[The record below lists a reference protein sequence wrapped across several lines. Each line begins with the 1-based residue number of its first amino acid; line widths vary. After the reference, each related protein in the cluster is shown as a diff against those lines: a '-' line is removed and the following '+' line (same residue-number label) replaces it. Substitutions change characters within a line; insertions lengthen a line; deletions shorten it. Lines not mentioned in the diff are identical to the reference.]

1 MDNINEYILRALE
14 PYDLDILYDTE
25 NDKSLWKYSN
35 TSSPFS
41 KHSLKKFI
49 ENSHLDIIEHKQVRL
64 VLSDKN
70 NLPFGFIDLFKYDM
84 INKRAGV
91 GVIIFE
97 KYRSRGLG
105 SISLDLIENYVKK
118 YIPIHQLYA
127 NISSE
132 NIESIKL
139 FEKHNYLKVGN
150 KKDWIYYNNKYLD
163 ELLYQKILDK

>member
-1 MDNINEYILRALE
+1 MDNRNEYILRALE
-14 PYDLDILYDTE
+14 PDDIDILYDTE

-70 NLPFGFIDLFKYDM
+70 NSPFGFIDLFKYDM

-97 KYRSRGLG
+97 KYRSRGFG

-150 KKDWIYYNNKYLD
+150 KKDWIYYNNKYFN

>member
-14 PYDLDILYDTE
+14 PDDLDILYDTE

-91 GVIIFE
+91 GIIIFE

-139 FEKHNYLKVGN
+139 FEKHNYLKIGN
-150 KKDWIYYNNKYLD
+150 KKDWIYYNNKYFD

>member
-1 MDNINEYILRALE
+1 MYNRNEYILRALE
-14 PYDLDILYDTE
+14 PDDLDILYDTE

-84 INKRAGV
+84 TNKRAGV
-91 GVIIFE
+91 GIIIFE

-150 KKDWIYYNNKYLD
+150 KKDWIYYNNKYFD

>member
-14 PYDLDILYDTE
+14 PDDLDILYDTE

-64 VLSDKN
+64 VLSDKT
-70 NLPFGFIDLFKYDM
+70 NLPFGSIDLFKYDM

-97 KYRSRGLG
+97 KYRSRGFG

-132 NIESIKL
+132 NTESIKL

-150 KKDWIYYNNKYLD
+150 KKDWIYYNNKYFD

>member
-1 MDNINEYILRALE
+1 MDNRNEYILRALE
-14 PYDLDILYDTE
+14 PDDLDILYDTE

-84 INKRAGV
+84 TNKRAGV
-91 GVIIFE
+91 GIIIFE

-150 KKDWIYYNNKYLD
+150 KKDWIYYNNKYV
-163 ELLYQKILDK
+163 EK

>member
-1 MDNINEYILRALE
+1 MRELIIASTANVPLPCIG
-14 PYDLDILYDTE
+14 TH
-25 NDKSLWKYSN
+25 SN

-91 GVIIFE
+91 GIIIFE

-118 YIPIHQLYA
+118 YQRC
-127 NISSE
+127 E
-132 NIESIKL
+132 KL
-139 FEKHNYLKVGN
+139 
-150 KKDWIYYNNKYLD
+150 
-163 ELLYQKILDK
+163 

>member
-14 PYDLDILYDTE
+14 PDDLDILYDTE

-49 ENSHLDIIEHKQVRL
+49 ENSHLDIIEHNQVRL

-91 GVIIFE
+91 GIIICE

-105 SISLDLIENYVKK
+105 SISLYLIENYVKK

-150 KKDWIYYNNKYLD
+150 KKDWIYYNNKYFD

>member
-14 PYDLDILYDTE
+14 PDDLDILYDTE

-64 VLSDKN
+64 VLSDKS

-91 GVIIFE
+91 GIIIFE

-150 KKDWIYYNNKYLD
+150 KKDWIYYNNKYFD

>member
-14 PYDLDILYDTE
+14 PDDLDILYDTE

-49 ENSHLDIIEHKQVRL
+49 ENSHLDIIEHNQVRL

-84 INKRAGV
+84 TNKRAGV
-91 GVIIFE
+91 GIIIFE

-150 KKDWIYYNNKYLD
+150 KKDWIYYNNKYFN

>member
-14 PYDLDILYDTE
+14 PDDLDTLYDTE

-35 TSSPFS
+35 ASSPFS

-97 KYRSRGLG
+97 KYRSKGLG

-150 KKDWIYYNNKYLD
+150 KKDWIYYNNKYFD

>member
-14 PYDLDILYDTE
+14 PDDLDILYDTE

-97 KYRSRGLG
+97 KYRSKGLG

-127 NISSE
+127 NIS
-132 NIESIKL
+132 
-139 FEKHNYLKVGN
+139 
-150 KKDWIYYNNKYLD
+150 
-163 ELLYQKILDK
+163 

>member
-14 PYDLDILYDTE
+14 PDDLDILYDTE

-91 GVIIFE
+91 GIIIFE

-118 YIPIHQLYA
+118 HIPIHQLYA

-139 FEKHNYLKVGN
+139 FEKHNYLKIGN
-150 KKDWIYYNNKYLD
+150 KKDWIYYNNKYFD

>member
-1 MDNINEYILRALE
+1 MDSVYLFLE
-14 PYDLDILYDTE
+14 GRPPP
-25 NDKSLWKYSN
+25 NSFSN

-84 INKRAGV
+84 TNKRAGV
-91 GVIIFE
+91 GIIIFE

-127 NISSE
+127 NISTE
-132 NIESIKL
+132 NINSQHL
-139 FEKHNYLKVGN
+139 FETCGFEKIGV
-150 KKDWIYYNNKYLD
+150 KKDWTFVSGTYKD
-163 ELLYQKILDK
+163 ELLYQIIQNNVH

>member
-1 MDNINEYILRALE
+1 MDNRNEYILRALE
-14 PYDLDILYDTE
+14 PDDLDTLYDTE

-84 INKRAGV
+84 TNKRAGV
-91 GVIIFE
+91 GIIIFE

-132 NIESIKL
+132 NTESIKL

-150 KKDWIYYNNKYLD
+150 KKDWIYYNNKYFN

>member
-14 PYDLDILYDTE
+14 PNDLDILYATE

-91 GVIIFE
+91 GIIIFE

-132 NIESIKL
+132 NTESIKL

-150 KKDWIYYNNKYLD
+150 KKDWIYYNNKYFN

>member
-14 PYDLDILYDTE
+14 PDDLDILYDTE

-150 KKDWIYYNNKYLD
+150 KKDWIYYNNKYFD
-163 ELLYQKILDK
+163 ELLYQKILGK

>member
-14 PYDLDILYDTE
+14 PDDLDILYDTE

-91 GVIIFE
+91 GIIIFE

-127 NISSE
+127 NISTE

-139 FEKHNYLKVGN
+139 FEKHGYLKVGN
-150 KKDWIYYNNKYLD
+150 KKDWIFYNNKYFD
-163 ELLYQKILDK
+163 ELLYQKIIGK

>member
-1 MDNINEYILRALE
+1 MDNRNEYILRALE
-14 PYDLDILYDTE
+14 PDDLDILYDTE

-41 KHSLKKFI
+41 KNSLKKFI

-91 GVIIFE
+91 GIIIFE

-132 NIESIKL
+132 NTESVKL

-150 KKDWIYYNNKYLD
+150 KKDWIYYNNKYFD

>member
-14 PYDLDILYDTE
+14 PDDLDILYDTE

-64 VLSDKN
+64 VLSDKS

-91 GVIIFE
+91 GIIIFE

-139 FEKHNYLKVGN
+139 FEKHNYLKIGN
-150 KKDWIYYNNKYLD
+150 KKDWIYYNLS
-163 ELLYQKILDK
+163 LIHI

>member
-1 MDNINEYILRALE
+1 MDNRNEYILRALE
-14 PYDLDILYDTE
+14 PDDLDILYDTE

-91 GVIIFE
+91 GIIIFE

-118 YIPIHQLYA
+118 HIPIHQLYA

-150 KKDWIYYNNKYLD
+150 KKDCIYYNNKYLD

>member
-14 PYDLDILYDTE
+14 PNDLDILYATE

-49 ENSHLDIIEHKQVRL
+49 ENSHLDIIEHNQVRL

-84 INKRAGV
+84 TNKRAGV
-91 GVIIFE
+91 GIIIFE

-150 KKDWIYYNNKYLD
+150 KKDWIYYNNKYFD

>member
-1 MDNINEYILRALE
+1 MDNVNEYILRALE
-14 PYDLDILYDTE
+14 PNDLDLLYDIE

-84 INKRAGV
+84 INQ
-91 GVIIFE
+91 
-97 KYRSRGLG
+97 S
-105 SISLDLIENYVKK
+105 
-118 YIPIHQLYA
+118 
-127 NISSE
+127 
-132 NIESIKL
+132 
-139 FEKHNYLKVGN
+139 
-150 KKDWIYYNNKYLD
+150 
-163 ELLYQKILDK
+163 

>member
-14 PYDLDILYDTE
+14 PDDLDILYDTE

-84 INKRAGV
+84 TNKRAGV
-91 GVIIFE
+91 GIIIFE

-150 KKDWIYYNNKYLD
+150 KKDWIYYNNKYFN

>member
-1 MDNINEYILRALE
+1 MDNINDYILRALE
-14 PYDLDILYDTE
+14 PDDLDILYDTE

-91 GVIIFE
+91 GIIIFE

-150 KKDWIYYNNKYLD
+150 KKDWIYYNNKYFD

>member
-14 PYDLDILYDTE
+14 PDDLDILYDTE

-64 VLSDKN
+64 VLSDKS

-91 GVIIFE
+91 GIIIFE

-139 FEKHNYLKVGN
+139 FEKHNYLKIGN
-150 KKDWIYYNNKYLD
+150 KKDWIYYNNKYFD

>member
-14 PYDLDILYDTE
+14 PDDLDILYDTE

-91 GVIIFE
+91 GIIIFE
-97 KYRSRGLG
+97 KYRSRGWG

-150 KKDWIYYNNKYLD
+150 KKDWIYYNNKYFD
-163 ELLYQKILDK
+163 

>member
-150 KKDWIYYNNKYLD
+150 KKDWIYYNNKYFD

>member
-1 MDNINEYILRALE
+1 MDNRNEYILRALE
-14 PYDLDILYDTE
+14 PDDIDILYDTE

-41 KHSLKKFI
+41 KHILKKFI

-91 GVIIFE
+91 GIIIFE
-97 KYRSRGLG
+97 KYRSRGFG

-150 KKDWIYYNNKYLD
+150 KKDWIYYNNKYFN

>member
-1 MDNINEYILRALE
+1 MDNRNEYILRALE
-14 PYDLDILYDTE
+14 PDDLDTLYDTE

-49 ENSHLDIIEHKQVRL
+49 ENSHLDIIEHNQVRL

-84 INKRAGV
+84 TNKRAGV
-91 GVIIFE
+91 GIIIFE

-132 NIESIKL
+132 NKESIKL

-150 KKDWIYYNNKYLD
+150 KKDWIYYNNKYFN

>member
-14 PYDLDILYDTE
+14 PDDLDILYDTE

-91 GVIIFE
+91 GIIIFE

-150 KKDWIYYNNKYLD
+150 KKDWIYYNNKYFD
-163 ELLYQKILDK
+163 ELLYQKILGK

>member
-14 PYDLDILYDTE
+14 PDDLDILYDTE

-49 ENSHLDIIEHKQVRL
+49 ENSHLDIIEHNQVRL

-91 GVIIFE
+91 GIIIFE

-150 KKDWIYYNNKYLD
+150 KKDWIYYNNKYFN

>member
-14 PYDLDILYDTE
+14 PDDLDILYDTE

-49 ENSHLDIIEHKQVRL
+49 ENSHLDIIEHNQVRL

-91 GVIIFE
+91 GIIIFE

-132 NIESIKL
+132 NTESIKL

-150 KKDWIYYNNKYLD
+150 KKDWIYYNNKYFD

>member
-1 MDNINEYILRALE
+1 MDNRNEYILRALE
-14 PYDLDILYDTE
+14 PDDLDILYDTE

-91 GVIIFE
+91 GIIIFE

-132 NIESIKL
+132 NTESIKL

-150 KKDWIYYNNKYLD
+150 KKDWLINHVLK
-163 ELLYQKILDK
+163 